1 MFYLYLWLIQNIH
14 NGGRYKATETI
25 NNNNPNNMKNV
36 LLSKDEYVDKD
47 ELLDKDNIEKINYYK
62 NKAIMNRVLYLIL

>member
-1 MFYLYLWLIQNIH
+1 
-14 NGGRYKATETI
+14 
-25 NNNNPNNMKNV
+25 MKNV

>member
-1 MFYLYLWLIQNIH
+1 MIQNIH

-36 LLSKDEYVDKD
+36 LLSKDEYVDKE
-47 ELLDKDNIEKINYYK
+47 ELMDKDNIEKINYYK
-62 NKAIMNRVLYLIL
+62 NKAIMNRVLYLILDE